1 MRNALL
7 TAALLTIVVPQA
19 AAHHSFAVFF
29 DDTKSVTVSGSVTEF
44 RFTNPHAIIEITRKT
59 PQGQIETWRAETN
72 AVTLLRRRG
81 WTAESLKVGE
91 HGDHR
96 RLALTR
102 RLPLPPGAARR
113 QERRDRSGCP
123 SESAGGLR
131 TTMRLVVCRR
141 RMPRCRVGGACHGEC
156 SVSGAS
162 ESVRL
167 LERRPP
173 DTAGRRAGEGASAE
187 HGGPG

>member
-29 DDTKSVTVSGSVTEF
+29 DDTKSVSVSGSVTEF

-81 WTAESLKVGE
+81 WTAESLKVGDMVTID
-91 HGDHR
+91 GWPSRDGSRYLRVR
-96 RLALTR
+96 RVVRSDGTVLGA
-102 RLPLPPGAARR
+102 PPN
-113 QERRDRSGCP
+113 Q
-123 SESAGGLR
+123 
-131 TTMRLVVCRR
+131 
-141 RMPRCRVGGACHGEC
+141 
-156 SVSGAS
+156 
-162 ESVRL
+162 
-167 LERRPP
+167 
-173 DTAGRRAGEGASAE
+173 RAD
-187 HGGPG
+187 